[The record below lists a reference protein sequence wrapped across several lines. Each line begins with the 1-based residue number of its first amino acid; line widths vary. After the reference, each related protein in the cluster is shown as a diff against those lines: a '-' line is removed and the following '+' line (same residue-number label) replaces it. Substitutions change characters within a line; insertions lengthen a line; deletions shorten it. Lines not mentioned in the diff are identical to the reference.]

1 MNIIIE
7 QDLNKWIKLG
17 EEVSNQLSVPLQ
29 HAAMV
34 LRGALSMGRKVL
46 SCGNGGS
53 AGDAQHIASE
63 LVNRF
68 ETERMALPAISL
80 VPDSSVVTAIA
91 NDYGY
96 EVLFSRQ
103 VEALGQSGDVLLAF
117 STSGNSINVM
127 RAIEAAHHRNM
138 RVIAFTGKDGG
149 KIAKMLGKQD
159 VEIRVPSNETARIQE
174 MHLFSIHSLCKYID
188 LHFTGQQFQKPEK
201 IQFDHASLATLTAGL
216 MPIVFTNGVFDILHR
231 GHVHILQQAKK
242 LGAYLVVGI
251 NSDASVRR
259 LGKGS
264 DRPINSENDRAAL
277 IAALECVDFV
287 TIFNEDTPAQLISTI
302 KPDVLVKGGDYQL
315 DQIAGADFVKQN
327 GGIVTTIAFEHDRST
342 TQLITRIR
350 NS

>member
-1 MNIIIE
+1 
-7 QDLNKWIKLG
+7 
-17 EEVSNQLSVPLQ
+17 
-29 HAAMV
+29 
-34 LRGALSMGRKVL
+34 
-46 SCGNGGS
+46 
-53 AGDAQHIASE
+53 
-63 LVNRF
+63 
-68 ETERMALPAISL
+68 
-80 VPDSSVVTAIA
+80 
-91 NDYGY
+91 
-96 EVLFSRQ
+96 
-103 VEALGQSGDVLLAF
+103 
-117 STSGNSINVM
+117 
-127 RAIEAAHHRNM
+127 
-138 RVIAFTGKDGG
+138 
-149 KIAKMLGKQD
+149 
-159 VEIRVPSNETARIQE
+159 

-188 LHFTGQQFQKPEK
+188 LHFTEQQFQKPEK